1 MDVVPTFK
9 TRNERM
15 CLLLPDGRLGYLLT
29 RDAERLQARCP
40 CPLVCSGAPTNSRIW
55 PGCLLG
61 TASACP
67 QLVAATGT
75 SRNKHP

>member
-29 RDAERLQARCP
+29 RDAERLQARC
-40 CPLVCSGAPTNSRIW
+40 W
-55 PGCLLG
+55 
-61 TASACP
+61 
-67 QLVAATGT
+67 T
-75 SRNKHP
+75 SFVVLK